1 MRPRQRAAARSHLR
15 TLMAK
20 APLAAVSQ
28 GMEGVF
34 MLLPPG
40 FDAKPGFSEVRAPVD
55 ALRSAL
61 TAARPDN
68 AVVPST
74 IGAQA
79 TPAGPS
85 DSTQHHG
92 SGDSGLYRCRLISCA
107 RCGSWRIQAS
117 MWLQHT
123 ENPTPRMQMLDCF
136 NEGWIEF

>member
-1 MRPRQRAAARSHLR
+1 VRPRQRAAARSHLR

-79 TPAGPS
+79 TRPGLLTQLSIMGAGTR
-85 DSTQHHG
+85 DFT
-92 SGDSGLYRCRLISCA
+92 DA
-107 RCGSWRIQAS
+107 
-117 MWLQHT
+117 
-123 ENPTPRMQMLDCF
+123 D
-136 NEGWIEF
+136 